1 MEAHAFLLQL
11 FLILVSARI
20 FAELFARMGIPPVLG
35 EVTAGLMLG
44 PSLLGWVHMNDMI
57 RLLAE
62 IGIILLLF
70 EIGLEVDVEK
80 LKAHTF
86 NAVTVAL
93 TGVVL
98 PFAGGFAVS
107 RYGFDLPLLTSL
119 FIGGTLTA
127 TSIGITLRVLRDLKL
142 THTTAAQVVVG
153 AAVLDDIVGVVL
165 LVLLAD
171 FALTGQVSWSH
182 TLRTLGMLALFLAV
196 APLLA
201 SVMSHFLRTYELR
214 YRGLPGFVPTF
225 IIALVLFFA
234 WVAHLFGAPEILG
247 AFAAGV
253 ALSRRFIVPFA
264 AFIQTDERFTEAVN
278 QQMQPLIHLFTP
290 IFFVSVGLAVDL
302 TVVHWNSPAFWA
314 LGGVLLLVAVA
325 SKVAAGLI
333 LPRMEARERWRIGV
347 AMVPR
352 GEVGLIFAELGR
364 TAKLFTQDI
373 YAVMIFVVILSTL
386 LPPLW
391 LKRMTGSEQESST
404 PSLRERDE

>member
-1 MEAHAFLLQL
+1 MDAHEFLLQL

-20 FAELFARMGIPPVLG
+20 FAELFARVGIPPVLG
-35 EVTAGLMLG
+35 EVGAGLLIG
-44 PSLLGWVHMNDMI
+44 PSLLGWVEMNDII

-80 LKAHTF
+80 LKAQKL

-93 TGVVL
+93 LGALL
-98 PFAGGFAVS
+98 PFAGGFALAY
-107 RYGFDLPLLTSL
+107 YGFDLSLLTAL

-127 TSIGITLRVLRDLKL
+127 TSIGITLRVLKDLNL
-142 THTTAAQVVVG
+142 THTPGAQVVVG
-153 AAVLDDIVGVVL
+153 AAVLDDILGVVL

-171 FALTGQVSWSH
+171 FALTGEVSWAN
-182 TLRTLGMLALFLAV
+182 TLRVMGMMAVFLVV

-201 SVMSHFLRTYELR
+201 SVMSHFLRIYELR

-264 AFIQTDERFTEAVN
+264 AFIQADERFTEAVN

-290 IFFVSVGLAVDL
+290 LFFVSVGLAVDL
-302 TVVHWNSPAFWA
+302 TVVDWGSAAFWA
-314 LGGVLLLVAVA
+314 LGGLLLLVAI
-325 SKVAAGLI
+325 AGKIAGGLAV
-333 LPRMEARERWRIGV
+333 PRMPLDERWRIGV

-364 TAKLFTQDI
+364 TAKVFTQEI
-373 YAVMIFVVILSTL
+373 YAVLIFVVILTTL
-386 LPPLW
+386 LAPIW
-391 LKRMTGSEQESST
+391 LKRMTPRRTQSA
-404 PSLRERDE
+404 P